1 MPLLTVDSPNTTRVF
16 GRGPYQT
23 SVAATQL
30 VFGRRSNAVILA
42 SVEQPLDAMAA
53 LSLVH
58 QPIDGPVLLG
68 SPEGIDPVVRDEIRR
83 LAPMGAEGLAQV
95 IIVGAL
101 GDAVEQQVA
110 SLGFSVMRL
119 AGMNAYHTAAEIAR
133 FLGYPGDIMLLSGE
147 HPLSGLCA
155 GAMAVHGGVP
165 VLFTLK
171 DTLPQE
177 TAGAIQASG
186 DAANVFIVGG
196 RDLVSDNVEA
206 AVRDLTSGT
215 VGRISAEDLFDLAVK
230 FAKYRSS
237 DGRFGFGKT
246 EKQGHAFTFVN
257 PAKWQD
263 AISGALLAHMGK
275 HAPVLFCRRDDL
287 PTVVRDYLLRVNPAQ
302 GRPEPPFMH
311 AFIVGDFDAISPS
324 VQLDIDDTI
333 SIDRKADHEVV
344 HTVAPG
350 DSLLRI
356 ARRYGVPIRDIASA
370 NQLSAEA
377 GLKPGSRLL
386 IPYTVIGAP
395 PTPPA
400 PPAQELH

>member
-1 MPLLTVDSPNTTRVF
+1 MPLLTYDSPNTTRVF

-23 SVAATQL
+23 NVAVTQL

-42 SVEQPLDAMAA
+42 SSEHPLDAIAA

-58 QPIDGPVLLG
+58 QPIDGPVLLS
-68 SPEGIDPVVRDEIRR
+68 SPGGLDPVVLDEVRR
-83 LAPMGAEGLAQV
+83 LAPIGAEGLAQI

-101 GDAVEQQVA
+101 GDAVEQQVT

-119 AGMNAYHTAAEIAR
+119 TGINAYHTAAEIAR

-155 GAMAVHGGVP
+155 GAMAAHGGVP

-177 TAGAIQASG
+177 TAGAIRASG
-186 DAANVFIVGG
+186 KSVNVFIVGS
-196 RDLVSDNVEA
+196 RSLISDEVEE
-206 AVRDLTSGT
+206 AVRDLTSST
-215 VGRISAEDLFDLAVK
+215 VGRISAEDPFELSVK
-230 FAKYRSS
+230 FAKYRSA
-237 DGRFGFGKT
+237 DGRFGFGKI

-257 PAKWQD
+257 AGRWQD

-275 HAPVLFCRRDDL
+275 HTPILFCRRDDL
-287 PTVVRDYLLRVNPAQ
+287 PAVVRDYLLRVNPAQ
-302 GRPEPPFMH
+302 GRHEPPFMH
-311 AFIVGDFDAISPS
+311 AFIVGDFDAISAS

-350 DSLLRI
+350 DSLLQI
-356 ARRYGVPIRDIASA
+356 ARRYGVPIRDIAGA
-370 NQLSAEA
+370 NQLSAET
-377 GLKPGSRLL
+377 GLAPGSRLL
-386 IPYTVIGAP
+386 IPYTVTGAP
-395 PTPPA
+395 PA
-400 PPAQELH
+400 QPAQELH